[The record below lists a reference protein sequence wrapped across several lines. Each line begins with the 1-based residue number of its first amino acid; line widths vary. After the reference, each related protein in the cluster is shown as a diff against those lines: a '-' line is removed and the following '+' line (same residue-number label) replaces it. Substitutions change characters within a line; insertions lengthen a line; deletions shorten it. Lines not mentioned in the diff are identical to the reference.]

1 MTLGPET
8 LMEDN
13 IRPARTALEAGFSMP
28 AEWAP
33 HERCWMAWPCDS
45 HWESGPGLET
55 IRGVFTD
62 VARAIRRF
70 EPLTMIANPADVE
83 GAKAKLGPAID
94 VLAMV
99 FDSEWLRD
107 SGPSFVTSRR
117 GGLAA
122 TCWRFN
128 AWGGKGERWDD
139 DATVAPRLCTHLG
152 VSAFQSELFIEGGGL
167 HVDGEGT
174 ILTTE
179 TVVLNDNRNPGVTKA
194 EAEAML
200 CQGMGAHKVIWLPGG
215 TMTFTDGHVD
225 GLACFVRPGV
235 ALALMPADPAHPK
248 YEIYAE
254 NLRALEL
261 ATDAKGRSLEIH
273 TIIDASEA
281 EPTGEHF
288 IRTYVNFYIANGGIV
303 VPGYGVP
310 SDETARETIQGL
322 FPGYQVVTVQA
333 AKVAGA
339 GGAIH
344 CITQQQPRV

>member
-1 MTLGPET
+1 MTLVDDAT
-8 LMEDN
+8 
-13 IRPARTALEAGFSMP
+13 RPANTALEAGYAMP

-70 EPLTMIANPADVE
+70 EPLTMIANPDDVE
-83 GAKAKLGPAID
+83 GAKARLGPAIE

-107 SGPSFVTSRR
+107 SGPSFVADGK

-128 AWGGKGERWDD
+128 AWGGKGDRWDD
-139 DATVAPRLCTHLG
+139 DATIAPRLAEHLA
-152 VSAFQSELFIEGGGL
+152 VPAFQSELFIEGGGL

-174 ILTTE
+174 VLTTE
-179 TVVLNDNRNPGVTKA
+179 TVVLNDNRNPGVGKA

-200 CQGMGAHKVIWLPGG
+200 CQGLGAKKVIWLPGG

-225 GLACFVRPGV
+225 GIACFVRPGV

-261 ATDAKGRSLEIH
+261 ATDARGRKLDIH

-281 EPTGEHF
+281 EPTGKHF
-288 IRTYVNFYIANGGIV
+288 IRTYVNFYIANGGVI

-322 FPGYQVVTVQA
+322 FPGYQAVTVQA
-333 AKVAGA
+333 AQVAGA
-339 GGAIH
+339 GGSIH

>member
-1 MTLGPET
+1 M
-8 LMEDN
+8 
-13 IRPARTALEAGFSMP
+13 RTAREAGYAMP

-33 HERCWMAWPCDS
+33 HERCWMAWPCQAYWD
-45 HWESGPGLET
+45 EGPGLET
-55 IRGVFTD
+55 IRGVYAE
-62 VARAIRRF
+62 VAQAIRRF
-70 EPLTMIANPADVE
+70 EPVTMLVNPAD
-83 GAKAKLGPAID
+83 AAAAAARLGPAID
-94 VLAMV
+94 VVPMA
-99 FDSEWLRD
+99 FDNEWFRD
-107 SGPSFVTSRR
+107 NGPSFVSDGV
-117 GGLAA
+117 GGLAG

-128 AWGGKGERWDD
+128 AWGEKDD
-139 DATVAPRLCTHLG
+139 DWEQDVTLAPRLCAHLG
-152 VSAFQSELFIEGGGL
+152 VSAFPSELTMEGGGL

-174 ILTTE
+174 VLTTE
-179 TVVLNDNRNPGVTKA
+179 SVVLNDNRNPGLGKA
-194 EAEAML
+194 DAEDLL
-200 CQGMGAHKVIWLPGG
+200 CHGLGARKVIWMPGG
-215 TMTFTDGHVD
+215 TGTFTDGHVD

-248 YEIYAE
+248 YEIYRE

-261 ATDAKGRSLEIH
+261 ATDARGRALEVA

-281 EPTGEHF
+281 ESTGEHF

-310 SDETARETIQGL
+310 SDATARETIERL
-322 FPGYQVVTVQA
+322 FPGYEVVTVQV

>member
-1 MTLGPET
+1 MTVPREGSYGVK
-8 LMEDN
+8 
-13 IRPARTALEAGFSMP
+13 TALEAGYTMP

-33 HERCWMAWPCDS
+33 HDRCWMAWPCS
-45 HWESGPGLET
+45 GHWDDGPGLET
-55 IRGVFTD
+55 IRGIFAD
-62 VARAIRRF
+62 VALAIRRF
-70 EPLTMIANPADVE
+70 EPLSMIANPADVVD
-83 GAKAKLGPAID
+83 ARTRLGPTID
-94 VLAMV
+94 VLPLT
-99 FDSEWLRD
+99 FDSEWFRD
-107 SGPSFVTSRR
+107 SGPSFVTDGQ

-128 AWGGKGERWDD
+128 AWGAKAECWDE
-139 DATVAPRLCTHLG
+139 DATVAPRLAEEIG
-152 VSAFQSELFIEGGGL
+152 VPTFRSELCIEGGGL

-174 ILTTE
+174 VLTTE
-179 TVVLNDNRNPGVTKA
+179 TVVLNDNRNPGLAKADA
-194 EAEAML
+194 EALL
-200 CQGMGAHKVIWLPGG
+200 CQGLGARKIIWLPGG
-215 TMTFTDGHVD
+215 TKTFTDGHVD

-248 YEIYAE
+248 YDIYAE
-254 NLRALEL
+254 NLRALRL
-261 ATDAKGRSLEIH
+261 ASDAKGRKLDVC

-288 IRTYVNFYIANGGIV
+288 IRTYVNFYIANSGII

-322 FPGYQVVTVQA
+322 FPDREVVTVQV

-344 CITQQQPRV
+344 CITQQQPRM